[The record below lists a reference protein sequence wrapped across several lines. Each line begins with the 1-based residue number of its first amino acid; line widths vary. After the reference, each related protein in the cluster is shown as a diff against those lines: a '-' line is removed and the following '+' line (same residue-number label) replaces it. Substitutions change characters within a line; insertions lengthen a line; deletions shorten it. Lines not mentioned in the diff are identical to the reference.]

1 MECPCRVRPEEDT
14 EEMRLLPMIHPHELL
29 NYLYDSGR
37 LQISKED
44 IQCLGSDIDICFF
57 NLMIIWV

>member
-1 MECPCRVRPEEDT
+1 
-14 EEMRLLPMIHPHELL
+14 MRLLPMIHPHELL